1 MVERKEIYILDEDV
15 CERVKIGYF
24 KIEKE
29 IDKDGNLKTTI
40 TLYLLTDETKLI
52 PVFLRDPNVTILGA
66 NLKGDWGFLTSD
78 GLFRYSWQVYYLN
91 ENIEDKINEK
101 ISEIVE
107 KLKIAY
113 KNFKKKK
120 ELVGTNIIHLYL

>member
-1 MVERKEIYILDEDV
+1 MECKEIYILNEDV
-15 CERVKIGYF
+15 CERRRIGYF

-29 IDKDGNLKTTI
+29 IDKNGSLKTTI
-40 TLYLLTDETKLI
+40 TLYLLTDEEKLI
-52 PVFLRDPNVTILGA
+52 PKEFRDPNTGIFGESLR
-66 NLKGDWGFLTSD
+66 GDWGYLSND
-78 GLFRYSWQVYYLN
+78 GLFRYNSQTYYLN